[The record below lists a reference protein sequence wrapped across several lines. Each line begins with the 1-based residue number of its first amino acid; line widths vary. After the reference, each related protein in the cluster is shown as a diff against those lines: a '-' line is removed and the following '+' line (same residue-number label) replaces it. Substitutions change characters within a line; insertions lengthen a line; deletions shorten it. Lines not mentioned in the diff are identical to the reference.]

1 MPNKT
6 LKSPQ
11 RGSPANKTRRT
22 RYKEMLIE
30 NGVSPE
36 TASKLAKESKYA
48 RMNYR
53 GLPNRI
59 TALDLQTMRDE
70 ARTLAGKH
78 QAAAPVEKPAE
89 KTFSS
94 DERRANIKR
103 LGKVLG
109 GGGGGGMMPD
119 TEKVPGKRPLK
130 MKGGG
135 LARYHSNGKTK
146 SVKRR

>member
-1 MPNKT
+1 MPDKI

-30 NGVSPE
+30 NGVSPDI
-36 TASKLAKESKYA
+36 ASKLAKESKYA

-53 GLPNRI
+53 GVPNRI

-78 QAAAPVEKPAE
+78 QSAMPVEKPE
-89 KTFSS
+89 RVFSS

-103 LGKVLG
+103 LGSVLG

-130 MKGGG
+130 MRGGG
-135 LARYHSNGKTK
+135 LARRHSNGKTK
-146 SVKRR
+146 AVKRK